1 MAQPI
6 SPSSNDAECDSGF
19 ALLEILAALAI
30 VALVATM
37 SFPHL
42 SQANRATALRV
53 RSAEIT
59 ALLRHDRNTAMEQG
73 RPVLSAVDPQR
84 GTVFSGASG
93 RKVVLPDSTV
103 MRIESSG
110 RLQAAGRRGFVFQA
124 DGRALGGVLSIEGTN
139 VTYRIAVNPL
149 TSGVTL
155 SEVLSMPR

>member
-19 ALLEILAALAI
+19 ALLEILAALAV
-30 VALVATM
+30 VALVAAM
-37 SFPHL
+37 SLPHL
-42 SQANRATALRV
+42 SQANRAMALRV

-73 RPVLSAVDPQR
+73 RSVLSAIDPQR

-93 RKVVLPDSTV
+93 RKVGLPDGTV

-110 RLQAAGRRGFVFQA
+110 RLQAASRRGFVFQA
-124 DGRALGGVLSIEGTN
+124 DGRALGGVLSIEGTD

-155 SEVLSMPR
+155 SEVH

>member
-30 VALVATM
+30 VALVAAM
-37 SFPHL
+37 SLPHL
-42 SQANRATALRV
+42 SQANRALALRV

-59 ALLRHDRNTAMEQG
+59 ALLRHDRNTAIEQG

-84 GTVFSGASG
+84 RTVVSGASG
-93 RKVVLPDSTV
+93 RKVVLPDGTA
-103 MRIESSG
+103 MWIESSG
-110 RLQAAGRRGFVFQA
+110 RRQAAGYRGFVFQA

-139 VTYRIAVNPL
+139 VAYRIAVNPL

-155 SEVLSMPR
+155 SEVLSMRR